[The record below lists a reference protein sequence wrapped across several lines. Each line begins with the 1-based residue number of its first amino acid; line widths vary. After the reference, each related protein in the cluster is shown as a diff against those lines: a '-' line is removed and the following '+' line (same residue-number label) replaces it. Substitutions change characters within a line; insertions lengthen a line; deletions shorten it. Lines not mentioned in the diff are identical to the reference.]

1 MASELAWRPNQA
13 VSSSKGAER
22 KDAKSSLLST
32 LMPSELFSTDQRLRK
47 SADFEAVFKNTT
59 VRVSGKY
66 LLLLAKTNELDHPR
80 LGIVVAKKN
89 VSSAVQRNR
98 IKRNLRESFR
108 HNKSRL
114 AGFDLVVLCRRGID
128 NLDNGSIRLAIAE
141 LWTQLT
147 CRSKSH

>member
-1 MASELAWRPNQA
+1 
-13 VSSSKGAER
+13 
-22 KDAKSSLLST
+22 
-32 LMPSELFSTDQRLRK
+32 MPSELFSTDQRLRK